1 MSYVLQ
7 RRGFATSRPMS
18 GQGTGYIVDAAGIR
32 VTTRN
37 DTLDAAIKWGF
48 WGTMAY
54 LFYRM
59 TKVALTPFREEY
71 GV

>member
-7 RRGFATSRPMS
+7 KKRFKAPRPMS
-18 GQGTGYIVDAAGIR
+18 GQGTGYIIDAAGIR

-37 DTLDAAIKWGF
+37 DALDAAIKWGF

-54 LFYRM
+54 LFYKM
-59 TKVALTPFREEY
+59 AKVSLTPFREEY
-71 GV
+71 